1 MNINEMTPI
10 TPDQLK
16 KLIMHIGNAQQ
27 YQVETT
33 WIENDVPARDVCTGG
48 EILAIKAGSAE
59 VCDVD
64 PYDGTIW
71 TWDKES
77 KKSVILVAPE
87 TAEDIRVKGS
97 ILVVD
102 GQAYAIVRTSAV
114 NIEDIAQEL

>member
-1 MNINEMTPI
+1 MNIHDMTPI
-10 TPDQLK
+10 TRTQLR
-16 KLIMHIGNAQQ
+16 KLIIHLGDTQQ
-27 YQVETT
+27 YQVETE

-48 EILAIKAGSAE
+48 EILAIQAGSTE
-59 VCDVD
+59 VYDVD
-64 PYDGTIW
+64 PFDGTIW
-71 TWDKES
+71 TWDKKS
-77 KKSVILVAPE
+77 KKADVIVDPE